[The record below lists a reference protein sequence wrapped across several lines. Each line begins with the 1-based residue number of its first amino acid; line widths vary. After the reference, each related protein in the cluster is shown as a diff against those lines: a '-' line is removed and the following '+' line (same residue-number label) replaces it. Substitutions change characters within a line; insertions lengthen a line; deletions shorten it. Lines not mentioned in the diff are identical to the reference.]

1 MHTTTIDS
9 PASVVTADRIDD
21 LALALRVAG
30 IHLAPNDRIVIDAY
44 SGGEQSIR
52 IYGSSPADALAFYS
66 ALDTARRAF
75 EALVSVLRSQRA
87 DVAIYALFNVA
98 EDDAMVYLSILNA
111 PRGERPTPQHASVT
125 WK

>member
-1 MHTTTIDS
+1 MHTTTIDRS
-9 PASVVTADRIDD
+9 TTVTADRIDD

-30 IHLAPNDRIVIDAY
+30 IHLVAGDRIVIDAY